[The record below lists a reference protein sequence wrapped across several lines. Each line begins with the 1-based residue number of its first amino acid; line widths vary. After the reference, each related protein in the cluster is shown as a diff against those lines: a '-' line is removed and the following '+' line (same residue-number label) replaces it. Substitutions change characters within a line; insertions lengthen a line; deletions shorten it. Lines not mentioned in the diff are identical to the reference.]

1 MKTWRAVNTAI
12 NAYRDV
18 LTLSKAVEHALGC
31 VAQKMGLLDM
41 VAVLLYTAVRR
52 QCYKSTTRQAEAL
65 AAVFLGGRNG
75 EYQTKR
81 SVKIQRLGLVPGSRV
96 YILSVGRESFQ
107 GGEILGAM
115 DHLFCDVEAD

>member
-1 MKTWRAVNTAI
+1 MKTWRAVSTAGH
-12 NAYRDV
+12 AYRDV

-52 QCYKSTTRQAEAL
+52 QCYKSTTWQADVL
-65 AAVFLGGRNG
+65 AAVFLGDHNG

-81 SVKIQRLGLVPGSRV
+81 SVKIQRPGVVPGSRV
-96 YILSVGRESFQ
+96 YILSVGRESFHR
-107 GGEILGAM
+107 GYSRSHGSPIL
-115 DHLFCDVEAD
+115 